1 MTTTIRDLLER
12 AMMTM
17 SGRELARRLHV
28 SEAAIRA
35 VRGGQRSGLGNV
47 AAGLLAAYPEW
58 RSEILEAMGFT
69 GRAS

>member
-1 MTTTIRDLLER
+1 MTIAGLLER

-17 SGRELARRLHV
+17 SGRELARTLGV

-47 AAGLLAAYPEW
+47 AAGLLAAFPEW
-58 RSEILEAMGFT
+58 RDEILDAMGFT
-69 GRAS
+69 RRTA